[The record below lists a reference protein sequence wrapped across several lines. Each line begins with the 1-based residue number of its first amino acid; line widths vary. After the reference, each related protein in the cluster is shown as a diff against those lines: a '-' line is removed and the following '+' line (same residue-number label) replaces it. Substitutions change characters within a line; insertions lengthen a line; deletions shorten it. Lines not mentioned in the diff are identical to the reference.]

1 LGPFVDAAVTAGLP
15 RLLWGILAVAVA
27 PAVEEFVFRGVLYGG
42 LSRSWGPGIAGILV
56 TVLFVAT
63 HTLYALAYWP
73 AVIAITSVG
82 LGTLALRIWS
92 TSLLPAVLLHAAYN
106 ALLVVAVYVGVA

>member
-1 LGPFVDAAVTAGLP
+1 
-15 RLLWGILAVAVA
+15 
-27 PAVEEFVFRGVLYGG
+27 
-42 LSRSWGPGIAGILV
+42 
-56 TVLFVAT
+56 
-63 HTLYALAYWP
+63 
-73 AVIAITSVG
+73 VIAITSVG